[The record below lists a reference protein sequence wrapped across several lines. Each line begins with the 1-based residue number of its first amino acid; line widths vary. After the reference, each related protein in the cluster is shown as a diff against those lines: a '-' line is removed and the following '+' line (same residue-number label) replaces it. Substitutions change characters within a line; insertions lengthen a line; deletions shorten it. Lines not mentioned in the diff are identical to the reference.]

1 MLAYI
6 ASYEA
11 KIAVDNI
18 TGKDV
23 EADYSVIPY
32 VLFSGFEIAT
42 VGLNEKQAKEKGI
55 EVVTGYYPYTYNEK
69 AVDEH
74 ESEGFVRLVFEK
86 ESKKIIGGTIVGTG
100 ASELIHIIQ
109 MAVKE
114 EYTAEDI
121 HNFIYFHPSLS
132 EIFIYATYDIVAGK
146 LF

>member
-1 MLAYI
+1 MQTNFKNIYACGDVVNSPMLAYI

-86 ESKKIIGGTIVGTG
+86 ESK
-100 ASELIHIIQ
+100 
-109 MAVKE
+109 
-114 EYTAEDI
+114 ED
-121 HNFIYFHPSLS
+121 NRWNYSRNRCFRAYSYNPDGSKRRVYS
-132 EIFIYATYDIVAGK
+132 
-146 LF
+146 